1 MMKFILIISL
11 LISITLNAIAS
22 NSYDTREVSKF
33 IDYMVQKH
41 GYKKNDLR
49 NLFNNIKEEKKLKK
63 FFKKAPERR
72 LTWNGCEQD
81 EKQCINYK
89 SLFVT
94 DHNIKNGK
102 LFIDANYNYLKKAS
116 DTFGVP
122 EEIIVAI
129 IGIETR
135 YGKNLGN
142 FKTFDTLASL
152 SVGPNKGRRAEFYRT
167 ELENFLLLCRENNLD
182 PSSVTGSYAG
192 ALGKPQFISS
202 SYRNY
207 AIDFDGDGYADLWS
221 SNADV
226 IGSVANYL
234 EKNGWKRDGL
244 ILTDLVINN
253 NEKTLEMLSKK
264 TYKPHTKYIDFADIN
279 LKTSLVINNDEKLS
293 VIKRLEGQS
302 NVYSFG
308 HNNFYTITRYN
319 RSRLY
324 ALAVFTLAQEIKMAS
339 Q

>member
-1 MMKFILIISL
+1 MMKFILFFSL
-11 LISITLNAIAS
+11 LISTIFNANAS
-22 NSYDTREVSKF
+22 NSYDTKEVSNF
-33 IDYMVQKH
+33 IDYMAKKH
-41 GYKKNDLR
+41 NYKKNDLR
-49 NLFNNIKEEKKLKK
+49 NLFNQIKEEKKLKK

-72 LTWNGCEQD
+72 LTWNGCEQN

-102 LFIDANYNYLKKAS
+102 LFIDENYNNLKKAS
-116 DTFGVP
+116 ETFGVP

-182 PSSVTGSYAG
+182 PSSIKGSYAG

-207 AIDFDGDGYADLWS
+207 AIDFDGDSYADLWS

-234 EKNGWKRDGL
+234 EKMDG
-244 ILTDLVINN
+244 
-253 NEKTLEMLSKK
+253 KEM
-264 TYKPHTKYIDFADIN
+264 
-279 LKTSLVINNDEKLS
+279 
-293 VIKRLEGQS
+293 G
-302 NVYSFG
+302 
-308 HNNFYTITRYN
+308 
-319 RSRLY
+319 
-324 ALAVFTLAQEIKMAS
+324 
-339 Q
+339 